1 MLFTYGL
8 AADLVALRQRSAIQR
23 SSEGIAIGF
32 RSRGGSGSFPGSG
45 STPSWITYG
54 RLVVI
59 PPATEPQPL
68 FVYDLDLFVDHL
80 AGKPVDGHV
89 NPVALLTFHDEA
101 IPETCG
107 SRWIPPTLRDH
118 VEHQVPCSRLIHF
131 PKCPRG
137 RLTLGFRNGWTHCCF
152 VCDEIYQARSIDKRR
167 RACGQNQACGQ
178 AVCR

>member
-8 AADLVALRQRSAIQR
+8 AADLFALRQRSAIQR

-101 IPETCG
+101 IPETFG
-107 SRWIPPTLRDH
+107 IRLIPPTLIVLVVRKF
-118 VEHQVPCSRLIHF
+118 PCSRMI
-131 PKCPRG
+131 
-137 RLTLGFRNGWTHCCF
+137 THAQ
-152 VCDEIYQARSIDKRR
+152 IPHH
-167 RACGQNQACGQ
+167 ACTI
-178 AVCR
+178 